1 MGLFPYADRYPV
13 VRSFPLRGRPRNEI
27 VAEIEAMSAEDAVA
41 LEGKI
46 SGSIYSGDE
55 AHYAFLNE
63 VFGHCSHAN
72 VLQRDVYPSA
82 TRFEGRDHRHDCRL
96 DACPRG
102 GRGDPRPAPRPPP
115 RRTLSVSTCSAGRDQ
130 LKSAQIASVRS
141 CAGLPRRTLSVS
153 TC

>member
-102 GRGDPRPAPRPPP
+102 GRG
-115 RRTLSVSTCSAGRDQ
+115 
-130 LKSAQIASVRS
+130 
-141 CAGLPRRTLSVS
+141 
-153 TC
+153 